1 MADQKISDLT
11 AATSAAGADL
21 FTLVQGGSNKKITI
35 TNFLANLNSAVI
47 VNSNGADQD
56 TRISGDNDNNLFFT
70 DASADKVGIGTST
83 PAEKLDVAGNLTISN
98 GFLSFSQTPQAA
110 TGNAAAS
117 LSTAITNFTLSS
129 GSDSLSLAAGTTGQV
144 KIINVIAGAGSVSIN
159 VATRVG
165 FTTVNSST
173 VGASITLLALASGWI
188 ILALNE
194 VANATKRKEE
204 TSTKDDD
211 RAKTGGK

>member
-70 DASADKVGIGTST
+70 DASTDKVGIGTST
-83 PAEKLDVAGNLTISN
+83 PAEKLDVAGNLAISN
-98 GFLSFSQTPQAA
+98 GFLSFSQTPQSA

-117 LSTAITNFTLSS
+117 VSTSITNFTLSS
-129 GSDSLSLAAGTTGQV
+129 GSDSLSLATGTTGQV
-144 KIINVIAGAGSVSIN
+144 KIINVIAGTGSVSIN

-188 ILALNE
+188 ILSSRGMTI
-194 VANATKRKEE
+194 V
-204 TSTKDDD
+204 
-211 RAKTGGK
+211 

>member
-70 DASADKVGIGTST
+70 DASTDKVGIGTST
-83 PAEKLDVAGNLTISN
+83 PAEKLDVAGNLAISN
-98 GFLSFSQTPQAA
+98 GFLSFSQTPQSA

-129 GSDSLSLAAGTTGQV
+129 GSDSLSLATGTTGQV

-173 VGASITLLALASGWI
+173 VGASITLLALTSGWI
-188 ILALNE
+188 ILSSRGMTI
-194 VANATKRKEE
+194 V
-204 TSTKDDD
+204 
-211 RAKTGGK
+211 

>member
-98 GFLSFSQTPQAA
+98 GFLSFSQTPQSA

-144 KIINVIAGAGSVSIN
+144 KIINVIAGAGNVSIN
-159 VATRVG
+159 VATRIG

-188 ILALNE
+188 ILSSRGMTI
-194 VANATKRKEE
+194 V
-204 TSTKDDD
+204 
-211 RAKTGGK
+211 

>member
-83 PAEKLDVAGNLTISN
+83 PAEKLDVAGNLAISN
-98 GFLSFSQTPQAA
+98 GFLSFSQTPQSA

-117 LSTAITNFTLSS
+117 VSTSITNFTLSS
-129 GSDSLSLAAGTTGQV
+129 GSDSLSLATGTTGQV

-173 VGASITLLALASGWI
+173 VGASITLLALTSGWI
-188 ILALNE
+188 ILSSRGMTI
-194 VANATKRKEE
+194 V
-204 TSTKDDD
+204 
-211 RAKTGGK
+211 

>member
-83 PAEKLDVAGNLTISN
+83 PAEKLDVAGNLAISN

-117 LSTAITNFTLSS
+117 VSTAITNFTLSS
-129 GSDSLSLAAGTTGQV
+129 GSDSLSLATGTTGQV

-173 VGASITLLALASGWI
+173 VGASITLLALTSGWI
-188 ILALNE
+188 ILSSRGMTI
-194 VANATKRKEE
+194 V
-204 TSTKDDD
+204 
-211 RAKTGGK
+211 

>member
-56 TRISGDNDNNLFFT
+56 TRISGDNDNNLLFT

-83 PAEKLDVAGNLTISN
+83 PAEKLDVAGNLAISN
-98 GFLSFSQTPQAA
+98 GFLSFSQTPQSA

-117 LSTAITNFTLSS
+117 LSTSITNFTLSS
-129 GSDSLSLAAGTTGQV
+129 GSDSLSLATGTTGQV

-159 VATRVG
+159 IATRVG

-188 ILALNE
+188 ILSSRGMTI
-194 VANATKRKEE
+194 V
-204 TSTKDDD
+204 
-211 RAKTGGK
+211 

>member
-56 TRISGDNDNNLFFT
+56 TRISGDNDNNLLFT

-83 PAEKLDVAGNLTISN
+83 PSEKLDVAGNLAISN

-110 TGNAAAS
+110 TGSAAAS
-117 LSTAITNFTLSS
+117 VSTSITNFTLSS
-129 GSDSLSLAAGTTGQV
+129 GSDSLSLASGTTGQV

-188 ILALNE
+188 ILSSRGMTI
-194 VANATKRKEE
+194 V
-204 TSTKDDD
+204 
-211 RAKTGGK
+211 

>member
-56 TRISGDNDNNLFFT
+56 TRISGDNDNNLLFA
-70 DASADKVGIGTST
+70 DASTDKVGVGIAT
-83 PAEKLDVAGNLTISN
+83 PSEKLDVAGNLAISN
-98 GFLSFSQTPQAA
+98 GFLRFSQTAQAA

-129 GSDSLSLAAGTTGQV
+129 GGDSLSLAAGSSGQV
-144 KIINVIAGAGSVSIN
+144 KIINVIAGAGNVSIN

-165 FTTVNSST
+165 FTTINSNT
-173 VGASITLLALASGWI
+173 VGASITLLSLASGWI
-188 ILALNE
+188 ILSSRGMTI
-194 VANATKRKEE
+194 V
-204 TSTKDDD
+204 
-211 RAKTGGK
+211 

>member
-56 TRISGDNDNNLFFT
+56 TRISGDNDNNLLFT

-83 PAEKLDVAGNLTISN
+83 PSEKLDVAGNLAISN
-98 GFLSFSQTPQAA
+98 GFLTFSQTPQAA

-129 GSDSLSLAAGTTGQV
+129 GSDSLSLAAGSTGQV

-173 VGASITLLALASGWI
+173 VGGTITLLALASGWI
-188 ILALNE
+188 ILSARNMTI
-194 VANATKRKEE
+194 A
-204 TSTKDDD
+204 
-211 RAKTGGK
+211 

>member
-70 DASADKVGIGTST
+70 DASTDKVGIGTST
-83 PAEKLDVAGNLTISN
+83 PAEKLDVAGNLAISN
-98 GFLSFSQTPQAA
+98 GFLSFSQTPQSA

-117 LSTAITNFTLSS
+117 LSTSITNFTLSS
-129 GSDSLSLAAGTTGQV
+129 GSDSLSLATGTTGQV

-188 ILALNE
+188 ILSSRGMTI
-194 VANATKRKEE
+194 V
-204 TSTKDDD
+204 
-211 RAKTGGK
+211 

>member
-56 TRISGDNDNNLFFT
+56 TRIAGDTDNNLLFT

-83 PAEKLDVAGNLTISN
+83 PAEKLDVAGNLAISN
-98 GFLSFSQTPQAA
+98 GYLTFSQTPQAA

-129 GSDSLSLAAGTTGQV
+129 GGDTLSLAAGSTGQV

-173 VGASITLLALASGWI
+173 VGASITLLALSSGWI
-188 ILALNE
+188 ILSARGMTI
-194 VANATKRKEE
+194 V
-204 TSTKDDD
+204 
-211 RAKTGGK
+211 

>member
-56 TRISGDNDNNLFFT
+56 TRIAGDTDNNLLFT

-83 PAEKLDVAGNLTISN
+83 PAEKLDVAGNLAISN
-98 GFLSFSQTPQAA
+98 GYLTFSQTPQAA
-110 TGNAAAS
+110 TGSAAAS

-129 GSDSLSLAAGTTGQV
+129 GGDTLSLAAGSTGQV

-188 ILALNE
+188 ILSARGMTI
-194 VANATKRKEE
+194 V
-204 TSTKDDD
+204 
-211 RAKTGGK
+211 

>member
-56 TRISGDNDNNLFFT
+56 TRISGDNDNNLLFT
-70 DASADKVGIGTST
+70 DASTDKVGIGTST
-83 PAEKLDVAGNLTISN
+83 PAEKLDVAGNLAISN
-98 GFLSFSQTPQAA
+98 GFLSFSQTPQSA

-117 LSTAITNFTLSS
+117 VSTSITNFTLSS
-129 GSDSLSLAAGTTGQV
+129 GSDSLSLATGTTGQV

-188 ILALNE
+188 ILSSRGMTI
-194 VANATKRKEE
+194 V
-204 TSTKDDD
+204 
-211 RAKTGGK
+211 

>member
-70 DASADKVGIGTST
+70 DASTDKVGIGTST
-83 PAEKLDVAGNLTISN
+83 PAEKLDVAGNLAISN
-98 GFLSFSQTPQAA
+98 GFLSFSQTPQSA

-117 LSTAITNFTLSS
+117 ISTSITNFTLSS
-129 GSDSLSLAAGTTGQV
+129 GSDSLSLATGTTGQV

-173 VGASITLLALASGWI
+173 VGASITLLALTSGWI
-188 ILALNE
+188 ILSSRGMTI
-194 VANATKRKEE
+194 V
-204 TSTKDDD
+204 
-211 RAKTGGK
+211 

>member
-56 TRISGDNDNNLFFT
+56 TRISGDNDNNLLFT

-83 PAEKLDVAGNLTISN
+83 PAEKLDVAGNLAISN

-117 LSTAITNFTLSS
+117 VSTSITNFTLSS
-129 GSDSLSLAAGTTGQV
+129 GSDSLSLATGTTGQV

-188 ILALNE
+188 ILSSRGMTI
-194 VANATKRKEE
+194 V
-204 TSTKDDD
+204 
-211 RAKTGGK
+211 

>member
-56 TRISGDNDNNLFFT
+56 TRISGDNDNNLLFT

-83 PAEKLDVAGNLTISN
+83 PSEKLDVAGNLAISN
-98 GFLSFSQTPQAA
+98 GFLTFSQTPQAA

-129 GSDSLSLAAGTTGQV
+129 GSDSLSLAAGSTGQV

-173 VGASITLLALASGWI
+173 VGGTITLLALASGWI
-188 ILALNE
+188 ILSSRGMTI
-194 VANATKRKEE
+194 V
-204 TSTKDDD
+204 
-211 RAKTGGK
+211 

>member
-70 DASADKVGIGTST
+70 DASTDKVGIGTST
-83 PAEKLDVAGNLTISN
+83 PAEKLDVAGNLAISN
-98 GFLSFSQTPQAA
+98 GFLSFSQTPQSA

-117 LSTAITNFTLSS
+117 VSTSITNFTLSS
-129 GSDSLSLAAGTTGQV
+129 GSDSLSLATGTTGQV

-188 ILALNE
+188 ILSSRGMTI
-194 VANATKRKEE
+194 V
-204 TSTKDDD
+204 
-211 RAKTGGK
+211 

>member
-56 TRISGDNDNNLFFT
+56 TRISGDNDNNLLFT

-83 PAEKLDVAGNLTISN
+83 PAEKLDVAGNLAISN
-98 GFLSFSQTPQAA
+98 GFLSFSQTPQSA

-117 LSTAITNFTLSS
+117 LSTSITNFTLSS
-129 GSDSLSLAAGTTGQV
+129 GSDSLSLATGTTGQV

-188 ILALNE
+188 ILSSRGMTI
-194 VANATKRKEE
+194 V
-204 TSTKDDD
+204 
-211 RAKTGGK
+211 

>member
-56 TRISGDNDNNLFFT
+56 TRISGDNDNNLLFT

-83 PAEKLDVAGNLTISN
+83 PAEKLDVAGNLAISN
-98 GFLSFSQTPQAA
+98 GYLTFSQTPQSA

-129 GSDSLSLAAGTTGQV
+129 GSDSLSLAAGSTGQV

-188 ILALNE
+188 ILSARGMTI
-194 VANATKRKEE
+194 V
-204 TSTKDDD
+204 
-211 RAKTGGK
+211 

>member
-11 AATSAAGADL
+11 AASSAAGADL

-56 TRISGDNDNNLFFT
+56 TRISGDNDNNLIFV
-70 DASADKVGIGTST
+70 DASTDKVGIGVST
-83 PAEKLDVAGNLTISN
+83 PSEKLDVAGNLAISN
-98 GFLSFSQTPQAA
+98 GFLRYSQTAQAA

-129 GSDSLSLAAGTTGQV
+129 GGDSLSLAAGSTGQV
-144 KIINVIAGAGSVSIN
+144 KIINVIAGAGNVSIN
-159 VATRVG
+159 VAARVG
-165 FTTVNSST
+165 FTTINSNT

-188 ILALNE
+188 ILSARNMTI
-194 VANATKRKEE
+194 V
-204 TSTKDDD
+204 
-211 RAKTGGK
+211 

>member
-70 DASADKVGIGTST
+70 DASTDKVGIGTST
-83 PAEKLDVAGNLTISN
+83 PAEKLDVAGNLAISN

-117 LSTAITNFTLSS
+117 ISTSITNFTLSS
-129 GSDSLSLAAGTTGQV
+129 GSDSLSLATGTTGQV

-173 VGASITLLALASGWI
+173 VGASITLLALTSGWI
-188 ILALNE
+188 ILSSRGMTI
-194 VANATKRKEE
+194 V
-204 TSTKDDD
+204 
-211 RAKTGGK
+211 

>member
-56 TRISGDNDNNLFFT
+56 TRIAGDTDNNLLFT

-83 PAEKLDVAGNLTISN
+83 PAEKLDVAGNLAISN
-98 GFLSFSQTPQAA
+98 GYLTFSQTPQAA

-129 GSDSLSLAAGTTGQV
+129 GGDTLSLAAGSTGQV

-188 ILALNE
+188 ILSARGMTI
-194 VANATKRKEE
+194 V
-204 TSTKDDD
+204 
-211 RAKTGGK
+211 

>member
-56 TRISGDNDNNLFFT
+56 TRIAGDTDNNLFFT

-83 PAEKLDVAGNLTISN
+83 PAEKLDVAGNLAISN
-98 GFLSFSQTPQAA
+98 GFLKYSQTPQAA

-129 GSDSLSLAAGTTGQV
+129 GSDSLSLAAGSTGQV
-144 KIINVIAGAGSVSIN
+144 KIINVIAGSGSVSIN

-173 VGASITLLALASGWI
+173 VGASITLLALATGWI
-188 ILALNE
+188 IL
-194 VANATKRKEE
+194 
-204 TSTKDDD
+204 ST
-211 RAKTGGK
+211 RGMTIV

>member
-56 TRISGDNDNNLFFT
+56 TRISGDNDNNLLFT

-83 PAEKLDVAGNLTISN
+83 PAEKLDVAGNLAISN
-98 GFLSFSQTPQAA
+98 GFLSFSQTPQGA

-117 LSTAITNFTLSS
+117 VSTSITNFTLSS
-129 GSDSLSLAAGTTGQV
+129 GSDSLSLATGTTGQV

-188 ILALNE
+188 ILSSRGMTI
-194 VANATKRKEE
+194 V
-204 TSTKDDD
+204 
-211 RAKTGGK
+211 

>member
-56 TRISGDNDNNLFFT
+56 TRISGDNDNNLLFT

-83 PAEKLDVAGNLTISN
+83 PSEKLDVAGNLAISN

-117 LSTAITNFTLSS
+117 ISTSITNFTLSS
-129 GSDSLSLAAGTTGQV
+129 GSDSLSLATGTTGQV

-159 VATRVG
+159 VATRVA

-188 ILALNE
+188 ILSSRGMTI
-194 VANATKRKEE
+194 V
-204 TSTKDDD
+204 
-211 RAKTGGK
+211 

>member
-83 PAEKLDVAGNLTISN
+83 PSQKLDVAGNLAISN
-98 GFLSFSQTPQAA
+98 GFLTFSQTPQSA

-129 GSDSLSLAAGTTGQV
+129 GSDSLSLAAGSTGQV

-159 VATRVG
+159 VASRVG

-173 VGASITLLALASGWI
+173 VGASITLLALTSGWI
-188 ILALNE
+188 ILSSRGMTI
-194 VANATKRKEE
+194 V
-204 TSTKDDD
+204 
-211 RAKTGGK
+211 

>member
-70 DASADKVGIGTST
+70 DASTDKVGIGTST
-83 PAEKLDVAGNLTISN
+83 PSQKLDVAGNLAISN
-98 GFLSFSQTPQAA
+98 GFLTFSQTPQAA

-117 LSTAITNFTLSS
+117 VSTSITNFTLSS
-129 GSDSLSLAAGTTGQV
+129 GSDSLSLATGTTGQV

-188 ILALNE
+188 ILSSRGMTI
-194 VANATKRKEE
+194 V
-204 TSTKDDD
+204 
-211 RAKTGGK
+211 

>member
-83 PAEKLDVAGNLTISN
+83 PSEKLDVAGNLAISN
-98 GFLSFSQTPQAA
+98 GFLRFSQTPQSA

-129 GSDSLSLAAGTTGQV
+129 GSDSLSLAAGSTGQV
-144 KIINVIAGAGSVSIN
+144 KIINVIAGAGNVSIN

-188 ILALNE
+188 ILSSRGMTI
-194 VANATKRKEE
+194 V
-204 TSTKDDD
+204 
-211 RAKTGGK
+211 

>member
-56 TRISGDNDNNLFFT
+56 TRISGDNDNNLLFT

-83 PAEKLDVAGNLTISN
+83 PAEKLDVAGNLAISN
-98 GFLSFSQTPQAA
+98 GFLTFSQTPQAA

-117 LSTAITNFTLSS
+117 VSTSITNFTLSS
-129 GSDSLSLAAGTTGQV
+129 GSDSLSLATGTTGQV

-188 ILALNE
+188 ILSSRGMTI
-194 VANATKRKEE
+194 V
-204 TSTKDDD
+204 
-211 RAKTGGK
+211 

>member
-56 TRISGDNDNNLFFT
+56 TRISGDNDNNLLFT

-83 PAEKLDVAGNLTISN
+83 PSEKLDVAGNLAISN

-117 LSTAITNFTLSS
+117 ISTSITNFTLSS
-129 GSDSLSLAAGTTGQV
+129 GSDSLSLATGTTGQV

-173 VGASITLLALASGWI
+173 VGASITLLALTSGWI
-188 ILALNE
+188 ILSSRGMTI
-194 VANATKRKEE
+194 V
-204 TSTKDDD
+204 
-211 RAKTGGK
+211 

>member
-56 TRISGDNDNNLFFT
+56 TRISGDNDNNLLFT

-83 PAEKLDVAGNLTISN
+83 PSEKLDVAGNLAISN

-129 GSDSLSLAAGTTGQV
+129 GSDSLSLAAGSTGQV

-173 VGASITLLALASGWI
+173 VGGTITLLALASGWI
-188 ILALNE
+188 ILSARNMTI
-194 VANATKRKEE
+194 A
-204 TSTKDDD
+204 
-211 RAKTGGK
+211 

>member
-56 TRISGDNDNNLFFT
+56 TRISGDNDNNLLFA
-70 DASADKVGIGTST
+70 DASADKVGVGTST
-83 PAEKLDVAGNLTISN
+83 PTQKLDVAGNLAISN
-98 GFLSFSQTPQAA
+98 GFLTFSQTPQAA

-117 LSTAITNFTLSS
+117 LTTALTNFTLSS
-129 GSDSLSLAAGTTGQV
+129 GGDTLSLAAGSTGQV

-165 FTTVNSST
+165 FTTINSSI
-173 VGASITLLALASGWI
+173 VGASITLLALTSGWI
-188 ILALNE
+188 ILSSRGMTI
-194 VANATKRKEE
+194 V
-204 TSTKDDD
+204 
-211 RAKTGGK
+211 

>member
-83 PAEKLDVAGNLTISN
+83 PAEKLDVAGNLAISN
-98 GFLSFSQTPQAA
+98 GFLSFSQTPQSA

-117 LSTAITNFTLSS
+117 VSTSITNFTLSS
-129 GSDSLSLAAGTTGQV
+129 GSDSLSLATGTTGQV

-188 ILALNE
+188 ILSSRGMTI
-194 VANATKRKEE
+194 V
-204 TSTKDDD
+204 
-211 RAKTGGK
+211 

>member
-83 PAEKLDVAGNLTISN
+83 PSEKLDVAGNLAISN
-98 GFLSFSQTPQAA
+98 GFLTFSQTPQSA

-129 GSDSLSLAAGTTGQV
+129 GSDSLSLAAGSTGQV
-144 KIINVIAGAGSVSIN
+144 KIINVIAGAGNVSIN

-173 VGASITLLALASGWI
+173 VGASITLLALASGWV
-188 ILALNE
+188 ILSSRGMTI
-194 VANATKRKEE
+194 V
-204 TSTKDDD
+204 
-211 RAKTGGK
+211 

>member
-56 TRISGDNDNNLFFT
+56 TRISGDNDNNLLFT

-83 PAEKLDVAGNLTISN
+83 PAEKLDVAGNLAISN
-98 GFLSFSQTPQAA
+98 GYLTFSQTPQAA

-129 GSDSLSLAAGTTGQV
+129 GSDSLSLAAGSTGQV

-188 ILALNE
+188 ILSSRGMTI
-194 VANATKRKEE
+194 V
-204 TSTKDDD
+204 
-211 RAKTGGK
+211 

>member
-83 PAEKLDVAGNLTISN
+83 PAEKLDVAGNLAISN

-117 LSTAITNFTLSS
+117 VSTSITNFTLSS
-129 GSDSLSLAAGTTGQV
+129 GSDSLSLATGTTGQV

-188 ILALNE
+188 ILSSRGMTI
-194 VANATKRKEE
+194 V
-204 TSTKDDD
+204 
-211 RAKTGGK
+211 

>member
-83 PAEKLDVAGNLTISN
+83 PAEKLDVAGNLAISN
-98 GFLSFSQTPQAA
+98 GFLTFSQTPQAA

-129 GSDSLSLAAGTTGQV
+129 GSDSLSLAAGSTGQV

-188 ILALNE
+188 ILSSRGMTI
-194 VANATKRKEE
+194 V
-204 TSTKDDD
+204 
-211 RAKTGGK
+211 

>member
-35 TNFLANLNSAVI
+35 TNYLANLNSAVI

-56 TRISGDNDNNLFFT
+56 TRISGDNDNNLLFT

-83 PAEKLDVAGNLTISN
+83 PSEKLDVAGNLAISN
-98 GFLSFSQTPQAA
+98 GFLTFSQTPQAA

-129 GSDSLSLAAGTTGQV
+129 GSDSLSLAAGSTGQV

-173 VGASITLLALASGWI
+173 VGGTITLLALASGWI
-188 ILALNE
+188 ILSARNMTI
-194 VANATKRKEE
+194 A
-204 TSTKDDD
+204 
-211 RAKTGGK
+211 